1 MSTIRRA
8 LSSLPS
14 RPAPYLSIV
23 MIAGVLV
30 YLYGG
35 DYLRCTAHAEARA
48 GLESAIAA
56 AAASAAPG
64 GTGRLAVADIA
75 DFDWDRLDIQVAY
88 TPDAEIPSCPLGW
101 DWSAEDREALVAEGL
116 LTVLV
121 FSRGGAVVDY
131 IEHRADRGDFR
142 DIANPYTRENA
153 VFAVDPARGVPV
165 LRPDGR

>member
-14 RPAPYLSIV
+14 RPAPYLSIA
-23 MIAGVLV
+23 MIAGVLI

-48 GLESAIAA
+48 ELEAAIADA
-56 AAASAAPG
+56 AWPG

-88 TPDAEIPSCPLGW
+88 RPDAEVPGCPLGW
-101 DWSAEDREALVAEGL
+101 DWSAEERAALVAERL

-121 FSRGGAVVDY
+121 FSRGGTVVDY
-131 IEHRADRGDFR
+131 IEHRADNGDFR
-142 DIANPYTRENA
+142 DIVNPYSRDSA
-153 VFAVDPARGVPV
+153 VFAVKPARGVPV
-165 LRPDGR
+165 LRPDAS